1 MDLILK
7 NISLFAGENLEYI
20 ENGYIVIKNGRI
32 EKVGTGKYTGKSN
45 MNTFEGRGILVIPGF
60 INAHTHIGDS
70 IGKDIGVDSTF
81 ESRIHPVHG
90 IKNKILKRSEKKHLV
105 SFMRSSI
112 ISMMKKGI
120 VAFADFR
127 EGGLYGIEQI
137 TEASAGLS
145 IKSIILGRPEHYYD
159 ISRDFNKNPK
169 IPQDVMESI
178 HSILDISDGL
188 GISGANENTDN
199 SLNEYRNIIQ
209 KRSLKKKYLLG
220 IHAAE
225 SPETENKSITVTGKS
240 EVQRIISNLLPNF
253 VVHLT
258 NALDIDI
265 RLVAQK
271 KIGVVVCPRANATLG
286 VGIPK
291 IAKMLK
297 FGCRVAIGTDNIMI
311 NSPDMFRE
319 LDYIWKV
326 TRTLGDGAISAREIL
341 KMATVNGGKILGI
354 KSGSLLVGMSADMI
368 FIDKANLD
376 ISPMHDPHV
385 SIVHRA
391 SANSI
396 LNVMISGK
404 FVDEDEFSCM

>member
-1 MDLILK
+1 MDLVLK
-7 NISLFAGENLEYI
+7 NISLFAGENLDYVD
-20 ENGYIVIKNGRI
+20 NGYIVIKNGKI
-32 EKVGTGKYTGKSN
+32 EKVGAGEYKSKSN
-45 MNTFEGRGILVIPGF
+45 KNIFEGRGILVIPGF

-70 IGKDIGVDSTF
+70 IGKDIGVDSKF

-90 IKNKILKRSEKKHLV
+90 IKNRILKRSERGHLV
-105 SFMRSSI
+105 NFMRSSM

-120 VAFADFR
+120 VVIADFR
-127 EGGLYGIEQI
+127 EGGIHGIEQF
-137 TEASAGLS
+137 TEATSGLS
-145 IKSIILGRPEHYYD
+145 IKSIILGRPEHYFD
-159 ISRDFNKNPK
+159 ISHDFYKNPR
-169 IPQDVMESI
+169 IPQHVMDSI
-178 HSILDISDGL
+178 HNILDISDGL

-220 IHAAE
+220 IHSSE
-225 SPETENKSITVTGKS
+225 STETEKKSITVTGKS
-240 EVQRIISNLLPNF
+240 EVQRIIANLLPNF

-258 NALDIDI
+258 NASDVDIK
-265 RLVAQK
+265 LVAHNE
-271 KIGVVVCPRANATLG
+271 IGIVICPRANATLG

-291 IAKMLK
+291 VSKMLN
-297 FGCRVAIGTDNIMI
+297 FGCLVAIGTDNIMI

-319 LDYIWKV
+319 LDYLWKI
-326 TRTLGDGAISAREIL
+326 TRTLKDGAISARDIL

-354 KSGSLLVGMSADMI
+354 NSGSLMAGMSADMM
-368 FIDKANLD
+368 FIDKTNLD

-385 SIVHRA
+385 SIIHRA

-396 LNVMISGK
+396 LNVMINGK

>member
-7 NISLFAGENLEYI
+7 NISLFIGENLDYVD
-20 ENGYIVIKNGRI
+20 NGYIVIKNGKI
-32 EKVGTGKYTGKSN
+32 EKVGTGKYKSKSN
-45 MNTFEGRGILVIPGF
+45 MNVLEGRGILVIPGF

-70 IGKDIGVDSTF
+70 IGKDIGVDSAF

-90 IKNKILKRSEKKHLV
+90 IKNKILERTEGRHLIN
-105 SFMRSSI
+105 FMRSSM

-120 VAFADFR
+120 VVIADFR
-127 EGGLYGIEQI
+127 EGGIHGIEQI
-137 TEASAGLS
+137 TEATLGLS
-145 IKSIILGRPEHYYD
+145 IKCITLGRPEHYFD
-159 ISRDFNKNPK
+159 ISRDFDKNLK
-169 IPQDVMESI
+169 IPHHVIESI
-178 HSILDISDGL
+178 HSILDISNGL

-199 SLNEYRNIIQ
+199 SLNEYRSIIQ

-220 IHAAE
+220 IHTSE
-225 SPETENKSITVTGKS
+225 SPVTEKKSINVTGKS
-240 EVQRIISNLLPNF
+240 EVQRITAKLLPHF

-258 NALDIDI
+258 NASDADI

-291 IAKMLK
+291 ISKMIN
-297 FGCRVAIGTDNIMI
+297 FGCLVAIGTDNVMI

-319 LDYIWKV
+319 LDYIWKI
-326 TRTLGDGAISAREIL
+326 TRTLEDGTISAREIL

-354 KSGSLLVGMSADMI
+354 NSGSLMAGMSADMI
-368 FIDKANLD
+368 FIDKTNLD

-391 SANSI
+391 STDSI
-396 LNVMISGK
+396 LNVMIKGK

>member
-1 MDLILK
+1 LDLILK

-90 IKNKILKRSEKKHLV
+90 IKNKILKRSEKKHLIN
-105 SFMRSSI
+105 FMRSSI

-137 TEASAGLS
+137 TEATAGLS

-159 ISRDFNKNPK
+159 ISRDFNENPK

-225 SPETENKSITVTGKS
+225 SPETEEKSITVTGKS

-271 KIGVVVCPRANATLG
+271 KIGIVVCPRANATLG

>member
-1 MDLILK
+1 
-7 NISLFAGENLEYI
+7 
-20 ENGYIVIKNGRI
+20 
-32 EKVGTGKYTGKSN
+32 
-45 MNTFEGRGILVIPGF
+45 
-60 INAHTHIGDS
+60 
-70 IGKDIGVDSTF
+70 
-81 ESRIHPVHG
+81 
-90 IKNKILKRSEKKHLV
+90 
-105 SFMRSSI
+105 
-112 ISMMKKGI
+112 MMKKGI

-137 TEASAGLS
+137 TEATAGLS
-145 IKSIILGRPEHYYD
+145 IKSIILGRPEYYYD
-159 ISRDFNKNPK
+159 ISRDFSKNPK
-169 IPQDVMESI
+169 IPKDVMESI

-209 KRSLKKKYLLG
+209 KRSLKKKYLIG
-220 IHAAE
+220 IHASE
-225 SPETENKSITVTGKS
+225 SPETEKKSITVTGKS
-240 EVQRIISNLLPNF
+240 EVQRIIFNLVPNF

-258 NALDIDI
+258 NALDKDI
-265 RLVAQK
+265 RLIAQK
-271 KIGVVVCPRANATLG
+271 KIGIVVCPRANATLG

-291 IAKMLK
+291 ISKMLK
-297 FGCRVAIGTDNIMI
+297 FGGRVAIGTDNIMI

-354 KSGSLLVGMSADMI
+354 KSGYLSAGMSADMI
-368 FIDKANLD
+368 FIDKSNLD

-391 SANSI
+391 SVNSI
-396 LNVMISGK
+396 LNVMIDGK

>member
-1 MDLILK
+1 LDLVLK
-7 NISLFAGENLEYI
+7 NISLFVGENLDYVD
-20 ENGYIVIKNGRI
+20 NGYIVIKNGKI
-32 EKVGTGKYTGKSN
+32 EKVGTGEYKSKSN
-45 MNTFEGRGILVIPGF
+45 KNIFEGRGILVFPGF

-70 IGKDIGVDSTF
+70 IGKDIGVDSKF
-81 ESRIHPVHG
+81 ELRIHPVHG
-90 IKNKILKRSEKKHLV
+90 IKNRILKRSERGHLV
-105 SFMRSSI
+105 NFMRSSM

-120 VAFADFR
+120 VVIADFR
-127 EGGLYGIEQI
+127 EGGIHGIEQFI
-137 TEASAGLS
+137 EATSGLS
-145 IKSIILGRPEHYYD
+145 IKSIILGRPEHYFD
-159 ISRDFNKNPK
+159 ISHDFYKNPS
-169 IPQDVMESI
+169 IPQHVMDSI

-220 IHAAE
+220 IHSSE
-225 SPETENKSITVTGKS
+225 STETEKKSITVTGKS
-240 EVQRIISNLLPNF
+240 EVQRIIANLLPNF

-258 NALDIDI
+258 NASDVDIK
-265 RLVAQK
+265 LVAQNE
-271 KIGVVVCPRANATLG
+271 IGIVICPRANATLG

-291 IAKMLK
+291 VSKMLN
-297 FGCRVAIGTDNIMI
+297 FGCLVAIGTDNIMI

-319 LDYIWKV
+319 LDYIWKI
-326 TRTLGDGAISAREIL
+326 TRTLVDGAISARDIL

-354 KSGSLLVGMSADMI
+354 NSGSLMAGMSADMM
-368 FIDKANLD
+368 FIDKTNLD

-385 SIVHRA
+385 SMIHRA

-396 LNVMISGK
+396 LNVMINGK

>member
-1 MDLILK
+1 LELVLK
-7 NISLFAGENLEYI
+7 NISLFAGENLDYVD
-20 ENGYIVIKNGRI
+20 NGYIVVKNGKI
-32 EKVGTGKYTGKSN
+32 EEVGTGKYKSKSN
-45 MNTFEGRGILVIPGF
+45 KNTFEGRGILVIPGF

-70 IGKDIGVDSTF
+70 IGKDIGVDSKF

-90 IKNKILKRSEKKHLV
+90 IKNRILKRSERGHLV
-105 SFMRSSI
+105 NFMRSSM

-120 VAFADFR
+120 VVIADFR
-127 EGGLYGIEQI
+127 EGGIHGIEQF
-137 TEASAGLS
+137 TEATSGLS
-145 IKSIILGRPEHYYD
+145 IKTIILGRPEHYFD
-159 ISRDFNKNPK
+159 ISRDFYKNPR
-169 IPQDVMESI
+169 IPQRVMDSI

-220 IHAAE
+220 IHSSE
-225 SPETENKSITVTGKS
+225 STETEKKSITITGKS
-240 EVQRIISNLLPNF
+240 EVQRIIANLLPNF

-258 NALDIDI
+258 NASDVDIK
-265 RLVAQK
+265 LVAQNE
-271 KIGVVVCPRANATLG
+271 IGIVICPRANATLG

-291 IAKMLK
+291 VSKMLN
-297 FGCRVAIGTDNIMI
+297 FGCLVAIGTDNIMI

-319 LDYIWKV
+319 LDYIWKI
-326 TRTLGDGAISAREIL
+326 TRTLEDGAISAREIL

-354 KSGSLLVGMSADMI
+354 NSGSLMAGMSADMM
-368 FIDKANLD
+368 FIDKTNLD

-385 SIVHRA
+385 SIIHRA

-396 LNVMISGK
+396 LNVMINGK

>member
-1 MDLILK
+1 LDLVLK
-7 NISLFAGENLEYI
+7 NISLFVGENLDYVD
-20 ENGYIVIKNGRI
+20 NGYIVIKNGKI
-32 EKVGTGKYTGKSN
+32 EKVGTGEYKSKSN
-45 MNTFEGRGILVIPGF
+45 KNIFEGRGILVIPGF

-70 IGKDIGVDSTF
+70 IGKDIGVNSKF
-81 ESRIHPVHG
+81 ELRIHPVHG
-90 IKNKILKRSEKKHLV
+90 IKNRILKRSKRGHLV
-105 SFMRSSI
+105 NFMRSSM

-120 VAFADFR
+120 VVIADFR
-127 EGGLYGIEQI
+127 EGGIHGIEQFI
-137 TEASAGLS
+137 EATSGLS
-145 IKSIILGRPEHYYD
+145 IKSIILGRPEHYFD
-159 ISRDFNKNPK
+159 ISHDFYKNPS
-169 IPQDVMESI
+169 IPQHVMDSI

-220 IHAAE
+220 IHSSE
-225 SPETENKSITVTGKS
+225 STETEKKSITVTGKS
-240 EVQRIISNLLPNF
+240 EVQRIVANLLPNF

-258 NALDIDI
+258 NASDVDIK
-265 RLVAQK
+265 LVAQNE
-271 KIGVVVCPRANATLG
+271 IGIVICPRANATLG

-291 IAKMLK
+291 VSKMLN
-297 FGCRVAIGTDNIMI
+297 FGCLVAIGTDNIMI

-319 LDYIWKV
+319 LDYIWKI
-326 TRTLGDGAISAREIL
+326 TRTLEDGAISARDIL

-354 KSGSLLVGMSADMI
+354 NSGSLMAGMSADMM
-368 FIDKANLD
+368 FIDKTNLD

-385 SIVHRA
+385 SIIHRA

-396 LNVMISGK
+396 LNVMINGK

>member
-20 ENGYIVIKNGRI
+20 DNGYIVIKNGRI

-60 INAHTHIGDS
+60 INAHTHVGDS

-81 ESRIHPVHG
+81 ESRIHPVQG

-105 SFMRSSI
+105 KFMRSSI

-127 EGGLYGIEQI
+127 EGGLNGIEQI
-137 TEASAGLS
+137 TEATAGLS

-169 IPQDVMESI
+169 IPQDVMKSI

-220 IHAAE
+220 IHASE
-225 SPETENKSITVTGKS
+225 SPETEKKSITVTGKS

-326 TRTLGDGAISAREIL
+326 SRTLGDGAISAREIL

>member
-7 NISLFAGENLEYI
+7 NISLFVGENLDYVD
-20 ENGYIVIKNGRI
+20 NGYIVIKNGKI
-32 EKVGTGKYTGKSN
+32 EKVGTGKYKSKSN
-45 MNTFEGRGILVIPGF
+45 MNAFEGRGILVIPGF

-70 IGKDIGVDSTF
+70 IGKDIGVDSAF

-90 IKNKILKRSEKKHLV
+90 IKNNILKRTEGRHLIN
-105 SFMRSSI
+105 FMRSSM

-120 VAFADFR
+120 VVIADFR
-127 EGGLYGIEQI
+127 EGGIHGIEQI
-137 TEASAGLS
+137 KEATLGLS
-145 IKSIILGRPEHYYD
+145 IRCITLGRPQHYFD
-159 ISRDFNKNPK
+159 ISRDFDENSK
-169 IPQDVMESI
+169 IPHHVMESI
-178 HSILDISDGL
+178 HRILDISDGL

-199 SLNEYRNIIQ
+199 SLNEYRSIIQ
-209 KRSLKKKYLLG
+209 KRSLKKNYLLG
-220 IHAAE
+220 IHSSE
-225 SPETENKSITVTGKS
+225 SAETEKKSINVTGKS
-240 EVQRIISNLLPNF
+240 EVERITARLLPNF

-258 NALDIDI
+258 NASDADI

-291 IAKMLK
+291 ISNMIN
-297 FGCRVAIGTDNIMI
+297 FGCLVAIGTDNVMI

-319 LDYIWKV
+319 LDYIWKI
-326 TRTLGDGAISAREIL
+326 TRTLEDGTISAREIL

-354 KSGSLLVGMSADMI
+354 NSGSLMAGMSADMI
-368 FIDKANLD
+368 FIDKTNLD

-396 LNVMISGK
+396 LNVMIKGK

>member
-1 MDLILK
+1 LDLILK
-7 NISLFAGENLEYI
+7 NISLFVGENLDYVD
-20 ENGYIVIKNGRI
+20 NGYIVIKNGKI
-32 EKVGTGKYTGKSN
+32 EKVGTGKYKSKSN
-45 MNTFEGRGILVIPGF
+45 MNALEGRGILVIPGF

-70 IGKDIGVDSTF
+70 IGKDIGVDSAF

-90 IKNKILKRSEKKHLV
+90 IKNKILKRTEGRHLIN
-105 SFMRSSI
+105 FMRSSM

-120 VAFADFR
+120 VVIADFR
-127 EGGLYGIEQI
+127 EGGIHGVEQI
-137 TEASAGLS
+137 TEATLGLS
-145 IKSIILGRPEHYYD
+145 IKCITLGRPEHYFD
-159 ISRDFNKNPK
+159 ISRDFDKDPK
-169 IPQDVMESI
+169 IPHHVIESI
-178 HSILDISDGL
+178 HSILNISDGL

-199 SLNEYRNIIQ
+199 SLNEYRSIIQ

-220 IHAAE
+220 IHSSE
-225 SPETENKSITVTGKS
+225 SPETEKKSINVTGKS
-240 EVQRIISNLLPNF
+240 EVQRITSKLLPNF

-258 NALDIDI
+258 NASDNDIKLI
-265 RLVAQK
+265 AQK

-291 IAKMLK
+291 ISKMIN
-297 FGCRVAIGTDNIMI
+297 FGCLVALGTDNVMI

-319 LDYIWKV
+319 LDYIWKI
-326 TRTLGDGAISAREIL
+326 TRTLEDGTISAREIL

-354 KSGSLLVGMSADMI
+354 NSGSLMAGMSADMI
-368 FIDKANLD
+368 FIDKTNLD

-396 LNVMISGK
+396 LNVMIKGK

>member
-271 KIGVVVCPRANATLG
+271 KIGIVVCPRANATLG

-368 FIDKANLD
+368 FIDKTNLD